1 MTDIDGPQFR
11 EKSAPAGHAQFL
23 VSQRRREGVACDAV
37 VRDVDDPEVG
47 VAPVSVR
54 GEGSERIVG
63 EIEVNERRQLE

>member
-11 EKSAPAGHAQFL
+11 EKTVPAGHAQFF
-23 VSQRRREGVACDAV
+23 VSRRRREGIARDPV

-54 GEGSERIVG
+54 GEGSERIVR
-63 EIEVNERRQLE
+63 EIEVSERRQLE